1 MANGR
6 TDTRRSKPKRKLNR
20 GTIGVPSGNRRQAN
34 ISQAGSGLLRG
45 SKKRGRN
52 AIGVVPVGRKAIS
65 SGIRKG
71 VPRSLS
77 VNVVRRTEFAQR
89 TGKIPDNLG
98 SGEFKFPNLSGSKRK
113 KGIRDDFNFGGRGV
127 I

>member
-6 TDTRRSKPKRKLNR
+6 PKRKLAR
-20 GTIGVPSGNRRQAN
+20 RTIGVPTGNRGTRGRAT
-34 ISQAGSGLLRG
+34 ITQAGRGLLQG
-45 SKKRGRN
+45 SRKRARN
-52 AIGVVPVGRKAIS
+52 SIGVVPVGRKAIS
-65 SGIRKG
+65 SGLRKG
-71 VPRSLS
+71 APRSLS

-89 TGKIPDNLG
+89 TGVIPDNLG

-113 KGIRDDFNFGGRGV
+113 SGVRNDFNFGGAGV

>member
-6 TDTRRSKPKRKLNR
+6 KKLERR
-20 GTIGVPSGNRRQAN
+20 TIGVPSGRRGAT
-34 ISQAGSGLLRG
+34 IRQAGSGLLQG
-45 SKKRGRN
+45 SRKRARN
-52 AIGVVPVGRKAIS
+52 SIGVVPVGKRAIS
-65 SGIRKG
+65 SGIRSGAK
-71 VPRSLS
+71 RSTS

-89 TGKIPDNLG
+89 TGVIPDNLG

-113 KGIRDDFNFGGRGV
+113 SGVRNDFNFGGAGV